1 MKKTTLFAFVLF
13 LSATASAQSQRMA
26 DVFSSM
32 PDSLLPLISSV
43 NRRDMLDFYNNGM
56 EARVHNQL
64 GEESTLKSL
73 TDTYLLLQ
81 SSPVTHV
88 EMKLLETADS
98 TENIIT
104 LVRTVET
111 PDADSD
117 VEFYD
122 TQWHRL
128 QWLEFPRPA
137 IADFWAAAPDSL
149 ASSARYAQLTLA
161 DLPLVSVS
169 VSPDEPLFTLTL
181 AISELAEKE
190 KDAAKLLVHP
200 LQYLWDGAAFRLTK
214 VASDSSLQTTPK
226 GLKRDSRGLLP
237 TVTSLFI
244 CRGSLRSGS

>member
-1 MKKTTLFAFVLF
+1 MKKAFLLSLALF
-13 LSATASAQSQRMA
+13 LSASLSAQSLRMA

-32 PDSLLPLISSV
+32 PDSVLPLLSSV

-81 SSPVTHV
+81 SSPASHV
-88 EMKLLETADS
+88 EIKLLETAD
-98 TENIIT
+98 TAENVIA

-111 PDADSD
+111 PSPDSD
-117 VEFYD
+117 VELYD

-128 QWLEFPRPA
+128 QGPEFPRPV
-137 IADFWAAAPDSL
+137 IADFWTSAPDSL
-149 ASSARYAQLTLA
+149 TSSARYAQLSLA
-161 DLPLVSVS
+161 DLPLVSVA

-181 AISELAEKE
+181 ATEELAEKE

-200 LQYLWDGAAFRLTK
+200 LQYLWDGAAFRRK
-214 VASDSSLQTTPK
+214 E
-226 GLKRDSRGLLP
+226 
-237 TVTSLFI
+237 
-244 CRGSLRSGS
+244 